1 MYSNVLKMKW
11 DSVNITDKIHYLKEL
26 MVNTKGT
33 FNDGEYHI
41 VNALITGS
49 QNRYSGD
56 MGFTIKEHHT
66 NYMRGLWNTAIE
78 NQIDDSVVFKIK
90 KNINKF

>member
-1 MYSNVLKMKW
+1 LYSNVLKMKW

-26 MVNTKGT
+26 MVNTTGT
-33 FNDGEYHI
+33 FDNGHYNI

-49 QNRYSGD
+49 QNTYSGD

-66 NYMRGLWNTAIE
+66 SYMKSLWNTAIE

>member
-1 MYSNVLKMKW
+1 LYSNVLKMKW

-26 MVNTKGT
+26 MGNTTGT
-33 FNDGEYHI
+33 FDNGHYNI

-49 QNRYSGD
+49 QNTYSGD

-66 NYMRGLWNTAIE
+66 SYMKSLWNTAIE

>member
-1 MYSNVLKMKW
+1 MKW
-11 DSVNITDKIHYLKEL
+11 DSVHITDKIYYLKEL
-26 MVNTKGT
+26 MDNTT
-33 FNDGEYHI
+33 NVFSDSEYHI

-56 MGFTIKEHHT
+56 MGFTIQPHHT
-66 NYMRGLWNTAIE
+66 DYMRTIWDNAIK
-78 NQIDDSVVFKIK
+78 NQKNDSVVFKIK

>member
-1 MYSNVLKMKW
+1 MKW

-26 MVNTKGT
+26 MVNTTGT
-33 FNDGEYHI
+33 FDNAHYNI

-49 QNRYSGD
+49 QNTYSGD

-66 NYMRGLWNTAIE
+66 SYMKSLWNTAIE